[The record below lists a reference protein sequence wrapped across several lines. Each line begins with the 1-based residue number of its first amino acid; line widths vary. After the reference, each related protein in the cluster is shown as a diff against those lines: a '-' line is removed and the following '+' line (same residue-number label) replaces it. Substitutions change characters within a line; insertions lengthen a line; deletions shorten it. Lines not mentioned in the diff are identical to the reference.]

1 MRIHLVVPHRPTREA
16 KLIGPRAPSLDYA
29 RQAAYDWP
37 MASAKASV
45 DRKPTLVDEAE
56 QALRRWFAPGRH
68 RPGDRLPPEHELAGM
83 LGVSRG
89 TLRVALERL
98 ERGGEI
104 VRRQGSGT
112 FVGRV
117 AGESAFSAGLELLE
131 SYSLLASRQGLDL
144 SVSDMSIS
152 TESMN
157 EDIAGELGLDPGT
170 EAPMVERVLVADGRP
185 AAHMRDWLHP
195 ELDLPPTD
203 ELEQALGRGN
213 MVLDVLVDRD
223 VPVAFARTD
232 VMPRLLES
240 GDPLAGALAV
250 TPPIA
255 VLELADTMHL
265 ASGDAV
271 QHGISVFAPGRLALH
286 VMRGLASSEPEQI
299 SAD

>member
-1 MRIHLVVPHRPTREA
+1 M
-16 KLIGPRAPSLDYA
+16 
-29 RQAAYDWP
+29 
-37 MASAKASV
+37 AKATV
-45 DRKPTLVDEAE
+45 DRRPTLVDDAE

-98 ERGGEI
+98 ERSGEI

-117 AGESAFSAGLELLE
+117 PGESSFSAGLEQLE
-131 SYSLLASRQGLDL
+131 SYSLLASRQGLEL
-144 SVSDMSIS
+144 SVSDMSVSREPIG
-152 TESMN
+152 
-157 EDIAGELGLDPGT
+157 EDIAGELGLAPGT
-170 EAPMVERVLVADGRP
+170 EAPVVARVLVADGQP

-203 ELEQALGRGN
+203 ELERALGRGN
-213 MVLDVLVDRD
+213 MVLDVLIDRE

-232 VMPRLLES
+232 VMPRLLER
-240 GDPLAGALAV
+240 GDPLVGALGV
-250 TPPIA
+250 EPPIA
-255 VLELADTMHL
+255 VLELADTIHL

-271 QHGISVFAPGRLALH
+271 QHGTSVFAPGRLAVH

-299 SAD
+299 SPSD

>member
-1 MRIHLVVPHRPTREA
+1 M
-16 KLIGPRAPSLDYA
+16 
-29 RQAAYDWP
+29 
-37 MASAKASV
+37 AKATI
-45 DRKPTLVDEAE
+45 DRRPTLVDEAE

-68 RPGDRLPPEHELAGM
+68 RPGDRLPPEHDLAGM

-98 ERGGEI
+98 ERTGEI

-112 FVGRV
+112 YVGRV
-117 AGESAFSAGLELLE
+117 AGESSFSAGLERLE

-152 TESMN
+152 TDGVGDN
-157 EDIAGELGLDPGT
+157 VAGELGLEPGT
-170 EAPMVERVLVADGRP
+170 EVPVVVRILVADGRP

-213 MVLDVLVDRD
+213 MVLDVLIDRD

-232 VMPRLLES
+232 VMPRLLDKA
-240 GDPLAGALAV
+240 DPLATALAV
-250 TPPIA
+250 RPPIA

-299 SAD
+299 SPAD

>member
-1 MRIHLVVPHRPTREA
+1 MIVQYPGYRRIPSDRAAGGRDIANDPT
-16 KLIGPRAPSLDYA
+16 IDGV
-29 RQAAYDWP
+29 
-37 MASAKASV
+37 AKATV

-89 TLRVALERL
+89 TLRMALERL
-98 ERGGEI
+98 ERSGEI

-117 AGESAFSAGLELLE
+117 AGESSFSAGLELLE
-131 SYSLLASRQGLDL
+131 SYSLLASRQGLEL
-144 SVSDMSIS
+144 SVSDMTVS
-152 TESMN
+152 TEPVG
-157 EDIAGELGLDPGT
+157 EDIAGELGLEPGT
-170 EAPMVERVLVADGRP
+170 EAPVVARILVADGRP

-195 ELDLPPTD
+195 ELDLPPTE

-232 VMPRLLES
+232 VMPRLLER
-240 GDPLAGALAV
+240 GDELAGALGV
-250 TPPIA
+250 KPPIA
-255 VLELADTMHL
+255 VLELADTIHL

-271 QHGISVFAPGRLALH
+271 QHGISVFAPGRLAVH

-299 SAD
+299 SPSD

>member
-1 MRIHLVVPHRPTREA
+1 M
-16 KLIGPRAPSLDYA
+16 
-29 RQAAYDWP
+29 
-37 MASAKASV
+37 AKATV
-45 DRKPTLVDEAE
+45 DRRPTLVDEAE

-68 RPGDRLPPEHELAGM
+68 RPGDRLPPEHDLAGM

-98 ERGGEI
+98 ERTGEI

-112 FVGRV
+112 YVGRV
-117 AGESAFSAGLELLE
+117 AAESSFSAGLERLE

-144 SVSDMSIS
+144 LGQRHEHLHRPVG
-152 TESMN
+152 
-157 EDIAGELGLDPGT
+157 EDVAGELGLEPGT
-170 EAPMVERVLVADGRP
+170 EVPVVVRILVADGRP

-213 MVLDVLVDRD
+213 MVLDVLIDRD

-232 VMPRLLES
+232 VMPRLLDKA
-240 GDPLAGALAV
+240 DPVAEALAV
-250 TPPIA
+250 RPPIA

-265 ASGDAV
+265 LRRRGAAQDQRLRPGATRPARDARARV
-271 QHGISVFAPGRLALH
+271 V
-286 VMRGLASSEPEQI
+286 EPEQI
-299 SAD
+299 SPAD